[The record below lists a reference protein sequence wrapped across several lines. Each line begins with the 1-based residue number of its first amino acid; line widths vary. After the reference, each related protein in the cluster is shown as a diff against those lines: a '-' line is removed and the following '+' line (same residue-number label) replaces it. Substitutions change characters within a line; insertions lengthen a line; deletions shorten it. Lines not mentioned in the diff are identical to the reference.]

1 MSFDLEARNQ
11 ELHARSQMMVYG
23 RPTNKL
29 DFLGTIS
36 IYHYEYF
43 NVFRRYNNV
52 HEIVVEDY
60 NGDLHF
66 IKNETLRQTLEGIL
80 CLSEEQTQNL
90 YIQTAFSFKH
100 QAEIVITQD
109 MVDLTWSDIQHMWG
123 GLVLNMGGILED
135 YHRAVKAYQSPAP
148 ADAVSVPGAPQKSG
162 HICYQFN
169 GVKRQ
174 RLSDRFAEME
184 ETRMKDEDGYEESE
198 DEDQQDEDQQDEEQQ
213 DEEQQDEEEE
223 DEAESDEEQE
233 EDDYMELRSG
243 AVYYKK

>member
-36 IYHYEYF
+36 IYNYEYF

-60 NGDLHF
+60 NSDLHF

-80 CLSEEQTQNL
+80 CLSEEQTKNL
-90 YIQTAFSFKH
+90 YIQSAFSFKH
-100 QAEIVITQD
+100 QSEITITQD
-109 MVDLTWSDIQHMWG
+109 MVELTWSDIQHMWG

-135 YHRAVKAYQSPAP
+135 YHRVAHTYQSPAP
-148 ADAVSVPGAPQKSG
+148 SVASVPDAPRKCRSVV
-162 HICYQFN
+162 YQNN

-184 ETRMKDEDGYEESE
+184 EARMKEEDGCA
-198 DEDQQDEDQQDEEQQ
+198 DD
-213 DEEQQDEEEE
+213 
-223 DEAESDEEQE
+223 EQE
-233 EDDYMELRSG
+233 QEQEQEQEDNYMELRSG
-243 AVYYKK
+243 TVYYRK

>member
-60 NGDLHF
+60 TGDLHF

-80 CLSEEQTQNL
+80 CLSEEQTRNL
-90 YIQTAFSFKH
+90 YIQSAFSFKH
-100 QAEIVITQD
+100 QSEITITQD
-109 MVDLTWSDIQHMWG
+109 MVDMTWSDIQHLWG

-135 YHRAVKAYQSPAP
+135 YHRLAQAYQSPAP
-148 ADAVSVPGAPQKSG
+148 SAASVPDAPQKSG

-184 ETRMKDEDGYEESE
+184 ETRMKEEDGYADDESE
-198 DEDQQDEDQQDEEQQ
+198 QE
-213 DEEQQDEEEE
+213 EEQQDEEEE
-223 DEAESDEEQE
+223 EQQDEDQE
-233 EDDYMELRSG
+233 EEEEEEEEKEEDYMELRSG
-243 AVYYKK
+243 SVYYKK

>member
-1 MSFDLEARNQ
+1 
-11 ELHARSQMMVYG
+11 MVYG

-36 IYHYEYF
+36 IYNYEYF

-60 NGDLHF
+60 NCDFHF

-80 CLSEEQTQNL
+80 CLSEEQTKTL
-90 YIQTAFSFKH
+90 YIQSAFSFKH
-100 QAEIVITQD
+100 QSEIAITHD
-109 MVDLTWSDIQHMWG
+109 MVDMTWSDIQHMWG

-148 ADAVSVPGAPQKSG
+148 NTSSAVPDAPLKCRSVV
-162 HICYQFN
+162 YQNN

-184 ETRMKDEDGYEESE
+184 ETRMKDEDGY
-198 DEDQQDEDQQDEEQQ
+198 DEEA
-213 DEEQQDEEEE
+213 DEEEQEEEQEQEQEEEEEE
-223 DEAESDEEQE
+223 DDN
-233 EDDYMELRSG
+233 YMELRSG
-243 AVYYKK
+243 TVYYKK